1 MEMRSEML
9 IVIDVMGNDEETSST
24 IVEDLEKKELEK
36 KRAEWMKREI
46 LKHMPQPEL
55 VPVESTQTTK

>member
-1 MEMRSEML
+1 ML
-9 IVIDVMGNDEETSST
+9 IVIDVMGDDEETSST

-46 LKHMPQPEL
+46 LKQMPQPEL
-55 VPVESTQTTK
+55 VPVEST